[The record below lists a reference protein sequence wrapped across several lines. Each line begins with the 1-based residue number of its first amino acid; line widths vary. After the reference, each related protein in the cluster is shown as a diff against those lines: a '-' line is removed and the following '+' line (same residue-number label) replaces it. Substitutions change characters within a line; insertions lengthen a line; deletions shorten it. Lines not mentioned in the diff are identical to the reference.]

1 MLKRNPLA
9 RSVGVAG
16 SLAALAVLA
25 CAYASPPPAVD
36 QEILSPPAV
45 VPLRRLA
52 VMPFQPLPGLAG
64 PIIDREASPREAT
77 ALVARFVSEA
87 LQEEGLDVIPP
98 DDLVRAFETESGA
111 VPRTDARAAAA
122 LAAGHFGADA
132 VLLGAVSR
140 YRERSGEA
148 IGSTSPASV
157 FFRVTLYSAPDA
169 RPLWRAR
176 FHETQQPLTENVLRT
191 PFYPGGGTRWLTAA
205 ELARW
210 GAGETARA
218 LTELP
223 HVGAR

>member
-1 MLKRNPLA
+1 MLKRIA
-9 RSVGVAG
+9 RSAGIAG
-16 SLAALAVLA
+16 SLAALA
-25 CAYASPPPAVD
+25 CAYVAPPPAVD
-36 QEILSPPAV
+36 QEFLSPPPG
-45 VPLRRLA
+45 PLRRLA
-52 VMPFQPLPGLAG
+52 VMPFQPLPGLAS
-64 PIIDREASPREAT
+64 PIIDREAAPSEVT

-87 LQEEGLDVIPP
+87 LQEAGFDVVPP
-98 DDLVRAFETESGA
+98 DDLVHAFETESGA
-111 VPRTDARAAAA
+111 APRTDAHAAAA

-132 VLLGAVSR
+132 VLLGVVSR
-140 YRERSGEA
+140 YRERSGGA

-169 RPLWRAR
+169 RPLWSAR

-223 HVGAR
+223 YASRRQAGAQ